1 MNEISLKIRKT
12 IKSDMIEIVKLLQE
26 ISNYEP
32 NETLFD
38 DIWENFNSQKN
49 VYSVVAQI
57 GDVIVGYGAI
67 VVETKI
73 RGGKMGYIEDIVSH
87 SEFRKKGVGKAIVEA
102 LFKIAK
108 DNDCYKVALQCK
120 EHNVSF
126 YNKCNYEL
134 SGLAMQR
141 FQ

>member
-49 VYSVVAQI
+49 VYSVQ
-57 GDVIVGYGAI
+57 
-67 VVETKI
+67 
-73 RGGKMGYIEDIVSH
+73 H
-87 SEFRKKGVGKAIVEA
+87 
-102 LFKIAK
+102 
-108 DNDCYKVALQCK
+108 
-120 EHNVSF
+120 
-126 YNKCNYEL
+126 
-134 SGLAMQR
+134 
-141 FQ
+141 

>member
-1 MNEISLKIRKT
+1 MNEMSLKIRQTVKA
-12 IKSDMIEIVKLLQE
+12 DMIEIVGLLQG
-26 ISNYEP
+26 ISDYKP
-32 NETLFD
+32 NKILFD
-38 DIWENFNSQKN
+38 KIWENFNDQKN

-57 GDVIVGYGAI
+57 DNLIVGYGAI
-67 VVETKI
+67 VVEIKI
-73 RGGKMGYIEDIVSH
+73 RGGKMGHIEDIVSH
-87 SEFRKKGVGKAIVEA
+87 SEFRKKGVGKAIVNA
-102 LFKIAK
+102 LFEIAK
-108 DNDCYKVALQCK
+108 ENDCYKVALQCK

>member
-1 MNEISLKIRKT
+1 MNEINLKIRKT

-26 ISNYEP
+26 ISNYDP

-73 RGGKMGYIEDIVSH
+73 RGGKMGHIEDIVSH
-87 SEFRKKGVGKAIVEA
+87 SEFRKKGVGKAIVDA
-102 LFKIAK
+102 LFKIAR

-120 EHNVSF
+120 EDNVHF

>member
-1 MNEISLKIRKT
+1 MNEMSLKIRQTVKA
-12 IKSDMIEIVKLLQE
+12 DMIEIVGLLQG
-26 ISNYEP
+26 ISDYKP
-32 NETLFD
+32 NKILFD
-38 DIWENFNSQKN
+38 KIWENFNNQKN

-57 GDVIVGYGAI
+57 DNVIVGYGAI
-67 VVETKI
+67 VVEIKI
-73 RGGKMGYIEDIVSH
+73 RGGKMGHIEDIVSH
-87 SEFRKKGVGKAIVEA
+87 SEFRKKGVGKAIVNA
-102 LFKIAK
+102 LFEIAK

-134 SGLAMQR
+134 SGLAMRR